1 MPAKKAPAKK
11 VAAPVKKAAAPAAKA
26 PVKKAA
32 APAAK
37 TLGSGKL
44 AGKLAAITGGAS
56 GIGRAIAETFAAE
69 GAKVLILDVN
79 ADNGKDTLAAIKKA
93 GGQAD
98 FAQTDITD
106 FAAVDKLFKAAAKKH
121 GSFDVLV
128 NSAGIA
134 AVGNIETCSPDEF
147 DRVMNVNIK
156 GTFNTCKAAVGLM
169 KGKKGSIVNLA
180 SVASRLGLPDRL
192 AYGTSKGAVLTMTYS
207 IATDYV
213 KHGIR
218 CNAIAP
224 ARVHTPFVD
233 GFLKKNYPGKEA
245 EMFAKLSATQPIGRM
260 GQPSEI
266 AAAALFLASD
276 DAGFITGTCLD
287 VDGGFVHCKLN

>member
-1 MPAKKAPAKK
+1 MSK
-11 VAAPVKKAAAPAAKA
+11 
-26 PVKKAA
+26 
-32 APAAK
+32 
-37 TLGSGKL
+37 KL

-79 ADNGKDTLAAIKKA
+79 EQNGSDTVEAIRSA

-98 FAQTDITD
+98 FSKTDITD
-106 FAAVDKLFKAAAKKH
+106 FAAVEKLFNDAAAQH

-134 AVGNIETCSPDEF
+134 AVGSIETCSPDEF
-147 DRVMNVNIK
+147 DRVMNVNVK

-169 KGKKGSIVNLA
+169 KGKKGAIVNLA
-180 SVASRLGLPDRL
+180 SVASRLGIPDRL
-192 AYGTSKGAVLTMTYS
+192 AYGTSKGAILTMTYS

-224 ARVHTPFVD
+224 ARIHTPFVD
-233 GFLKKNYPGKEA
+233 GFIAKNYPGQEK

-260 GQPSEI
+260 GQPCEI

-287 VDGGFVHCKLN
+287 VDGGFIHCKVN